1 MTKRIFVSSA
11 ILLSILVSSCKKE
24 STPAPAP
31 TPEPDPTV
39 TAISP
44 SEGPKNTLVTIRG
57 TRFGTSTAALKVYF
71 NNVQATIQT
80 ATDTAITTL
89 VPASAGTGVVK
100 VEKSAK
106 QVTGP
111 SFTYHGNGW
120 VSSLTLTGAVTTL
133 NNPSGITRDPAGNL
147 IVCDRDNHR
156 VLKIT
161 TAGVTSVLAGSGIAG
176 FTNGSGTAAQFNQ
189 PYSIVAD
196 ASGNFY
202 VTDRMNNAVR
212 KITSAG
218 VVSTLA
224 GNGTGASIDGTGSAA
239 SFAEPLGIT
248 LTSSGNL
255 YVADYG
261 SYSIRKVTLAGV
273 VTTPVTGYMAFGMA
287 SDASNVIYF
296 TNYFQNRIFKF
307 TEGSNT
313 PVLVAGDTSPGN
325 TNGTGAAARFSTPAG
340 ITADAAGNLYVTETG
355 NHLIRKITSAGVVS
369 TIAGSTIGYTN
380 GQGSSAQ
387 FDTPIA
393 ITADFSNN
401 FLYIADFQN
410 DRIRRIINE

>member
-1 MTKRIFVSSA
+1 MTKKNFVLTA
-11 ILLSILVSSCKKE
+11 ILFSILLISCKKE

-31 TPEPDPTV
+31 DPDPTV
-39 TAISP
+39 TTVSP
-44 SEGPKNTLVTIRG
+44 AEGPKNTLVTIRG
-57 TRFGTSTAALKVYF
+57 TRFGTSTAALKVFF

-80 ATDTAITTL
+80 AADTVITAL
-89 VPASAGTGVVK
+89 VPVNAGTGAVK
-100 VEKSAK
+100 IEKNGK

-111 SFTYHGNGW
+111 SFTYHGTGW
-120 VSSLTLTGAVTTL
+120 VSSMILTGPASSI

-147 IVCDRDNHR
+147 VICDRDNHR
-156 VLKIT
+156 IVTIT
-161 TAGVTSVLAGSGIAG
+161 PAGVTAVLAGSGIAG
-176 FTNGSGTAAQFNQ
+176 FTNGTGTAAQFNQ

-212 KITSAG
+212 KITAAG

-224 GNGTGASIDGTGSAA
+224 GNGTGASVDGTGNAA

-248 LTSSGNL
+248 LTNSGNL
-255 YVADYG
+255 YVADYATQR
-261 SYSIRKVTLAGV
+261 IRKVTLAGV

-307 TEGSNT
+307 TEGSST

-325 TNGTGAAARFSTPAG
+325 TDGTGAAARFATPAG
-340 ITADAAGNLYVTETG
+340 ITADASGNLYVTETG
-355 NHLIRKITSAGVVS
+355 NNLIRKITSAGVV
-369 TIAGSTIGYTN
+369 TTLAGSTAGN
-380 GQGSSAQ
+380 LDGQGNNAR
-387 FDTPIA
+387 FDGPIA
-393 ITADFSNN
+393 ITADFSNHY
-401 FLYIADFQN
+401 LYVADFYN
-410 DRIRRIINE
+410 DKIRKIINE